1 MYNQLKTAQ
10 FVFTIFASLLVST
23 VTIAAAIG
31 PAHPAVS
38 QFA

>member
-1 MYNQLKTAQ
+1 MYDQLKAAQ
-10 FVFTIFASLLVST
+10 LVFTIFASLLVSS

-31 PAHPAVS
+31 PAHPAAA

>member
-1 MYNQLKTAQ
+1 MYDQLKTARL
-10 FVFTIFASLLVST
+10 VFTVFASLLVSS

-31 PAHPAVS
+31 PAHPVVA